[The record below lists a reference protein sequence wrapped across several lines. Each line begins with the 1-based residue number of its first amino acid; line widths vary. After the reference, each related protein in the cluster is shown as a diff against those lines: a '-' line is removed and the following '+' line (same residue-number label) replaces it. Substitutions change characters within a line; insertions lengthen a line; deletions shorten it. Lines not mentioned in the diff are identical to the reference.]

1 MEFLGNLGIDV
12 KLLIAQMVNFGLL
25 LWLLAK
31 FLYKPIVR
39 RIEEDEK
46 ELKQAQMQRKEL
58 ERQKDIFTKQKKKEI
73 TEAKKRAKSIIKEAE
88 NIAEKIKKE
97 IRDKANKEALA
108 IIKQSRE
115 RLESLKLEIKEEILK
130 DIRVKIGNSF
140 RLSFTAALS
149 LSSQQE
155 FQNIFWTD
163 FVKRV
168 KELKLE
174 RLEESNLVEILKKSN
189 LAMEKEGKKKNVL
202 KKNLEEI
209 LAQKIGPMVLEY
221 AYPLTAAQEEELEEI
236 ISKKSG
242 IKLNITKKQNKN
254 LINGFRFEIAG
265 MIIENNLLSI
275 INDATNFKK

>member
-115 RLESLKLEIKEEILK
+115 RLESLKLEIKEETLK

-155 FQNIFWTD
+155 FQNIFWAD

-174 RLEESNLVEILKKSN
+174 RLEESNLVEILEKSN
-189 LAMEKEGKKKNVL
+189 LTAEKEDKKKNVL

>member
-46 ELKQAQMQRKEL
+46 ELKQAQMQKKEL

-115 RLESLKLEIKEEILK
+115 RLESLKLEIKEETLK

-174 RLEESNLVEILKKSN
+174 RLEESNLVEILEKSN
-189 LAMEKEGKKKNVL
+189 LTAEKEDKKKNVL

>member
-46 ELKQAQMQRKEL
+46 ELKQAQMQKKEL

-115 RLESLKLEIKEEILK
+115 RLESLKLEIKEETLK

-155 FQNIFWTD
+155 FQNIFWAD

-174 RLEESNLVEILKKSN
+174 RLEESNLVEILEKSN
-189 LAMEKEGKKKNVL
+189 LTAEKEDKKKNVL

>member
-1 MEFLGNLGIDV
+1 MEFLGNLGIDI
-12 KLLIAQMVNFGLL
+12 KLLIAQMINFGLL

-39 RIEEDEK
+39 RIEKDEK
-46 ELKQAQMQRKEL
+46 ELKQAQIQKKEL
-58 ERQKDIFTKQKKKEI
+58 ERQKNIFTKQKKKEI
-73 TEAKKRAKSIIKEAE
+73 TEAKKRAKNIIKEAE
-88 NIAEKIKKE
+88 NIAKKIQKE
-97 IRDKANKEALA
+97 IRDKTNKEALA
-108 IIKQSRE
+108 IIKQSRD
-115 RLESLKLEIKEEILK
+115 RLESLKLEIEKETLK

-149 LSSQQE
+149 LSLQKE
-155 FQNIFWTD
+155 FQNIFWTN
-163 FVKRV
+163 FVKQV

-174 RLEESNLVEILKKSN
+174 KLEESNLVEILEKSN
-189 LAMEKEGKKKNVL
+189 LAAEKEGKKKNVL

-209 LAQKIGPMVLEY
+209 LVQKIGPMALEY
-221 AYPLTAAQEEELEEI
+221 AYPLTAEQEEELEEI

-265 MIIENNLLSI
+265 MVIENNLLSI
-275 INDATNFKK
+275 INDAANFKK

>member
-25 LWLLAK
+25 LWILAK

-46 ELKQAQMQRKEL
+46 ELKQAQMQKKEL

-73 TEAKKRAKSIIKEAE
+73 AEAKKRAKNIIKEAE
-88 NIAEKIKKE
+88 NIAEKIKKDT
-97 IRDKANKEALA
+97 RDKANKEALA

-221 AYPLTAAQEEELEEI
+221 AHPLTAAQEKELEEI

-265 MIIENNLLSI
+265 MVIENNLLSI
-275 INDATNFKK
+275 INDAANFKK

>member
-39 RIEEDEK
+39 RIEKDEK
-46 ELKQAQMQRKEL
+46 ELKQAQMQKKEL

-73 TEAKKRAKSIIKEAE
+73 AEAKKRAKNIIKEAE
-88 NIAEKIKKE
+88 NIAEKIKKDT
-97 IRDKANKEALA
+97 RDKANKEALA

>member
-46 ELKQAQMQRKEL
+46 ELKQAQMQKKEL